1 MINHN
6 NDAFSAPE
14 VFAEVEQNIQ
24 IVHIK
29 GKLNYGTTQTVK
41 DSMAKLFTTADGYI
55 IDLSNVENIDSTGF
69 GVLINFAKRIA
80 EIERKMAIVV
90 TNDFIYDLF
99 KISKFDLVFPLVKS
113 KADGIKILK
122 EGFERPLP
130 LKEY

>member
-1 MINHN
+1 MNHN